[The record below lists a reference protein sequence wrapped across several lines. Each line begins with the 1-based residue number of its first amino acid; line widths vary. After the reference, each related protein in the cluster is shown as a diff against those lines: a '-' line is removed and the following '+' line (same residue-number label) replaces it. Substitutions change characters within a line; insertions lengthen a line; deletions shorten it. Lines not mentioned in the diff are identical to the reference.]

1 MIDARRAGQRE
12 VSIHCV
18 VADFPTPC
26 AIMLNLES
34 PHIAR
39 LPALQERHRHRS
51 ARRPCSRG
59 NDSMLTAR
67 IMIRKLLTKHW
78 EQIRAFRIGPTPLAK
93 PIIMTFKQ
101 DPFLLPGLI
110 IRHRPH
116 RKNGTGHRLKKH
128 MPHPPVDNRRIC
140 ADHGRSRRNHICHDH
155 IESMLLIPHFDVKTS
170 RLPLSPLIKRQKD
183 QIPADGRMYQPIT
196 CDPMSR
202 TGEDD
207 FRKRQ
212 PLCKNLLHHPKD
224 DAGKRYML
232 VRIHFEGKRH
242 AIVSPHILPFHG
254 TAPSQGHSAYSPDNV
269 IKQDS

>member
-26 AIMLNLES
+26 AIMLNLER

-128 MPHPPVDNRRIC
+128 MPRP
-140 ADHGRSRRNHICHDH
+140 
-155 IESMLLIPHFDVKTS
+155 LLITVAYVQTTDVPGEITYVTTTS
-170 RLPLSPLIKRQKD
+170 RACCSSLILTSRHRDSP
-183 QIPADGRMYQPIT
+183 
-196 CDPMSR
+196 
-202 TGEDD
+202 
-207 FRKRQ
+207 
-212 PLCKNLLHHPKD
+212 
-224 DAGKRYML
+224 
-232 VRIHFEGKRH
+232 
-242 AIVSPHILPFHG
+242 
-254 TAPSQGHSAYSPDNV
+254 
-269 IKQDS
+269 